1 MDIIRYIVG
10 AIFLLIGMLIFLI
23 EVYGIFHLKFSLNRM
38 HSTALGD
45 TLGITLSLIG
55 IMIFSGL
62 NFTTLKIAL
71 IVLFLWFTSPV
82 ASHLIAKLEL
92 TTYEDIEKQASVYDD
107 LKVLEE
113 ELTSKRVDCETS
125 GAGEEVNE

>member
-55 IMIFSGL
+55 IMVFSGL

-107 LKVLEE
+107 LKVLED
-113 ELTSKRVDCETS
+113 ELASENVGCDTLGD
-125 GAGEEVNE
+125 GEEVNE